1 MVTHSLSTCGQ
12 TVFPLLFLLIHIST
26 SIITSITIL
35 FFIFYY
41 KKIIYFPNHCRRPY
55 MMKIKID
62 REALVQSVQDVMK
75 AVSPRTTIP
84 ILTGI
89 KITAT
94 SQGVTLTGSDSDI
107 SIESFI
113 PTEEEDKVLVEVVET
128 GSIVLQARFFSEIVK
143 KLPQNTIEIEVQ
155 PNFLTVIRSGKA
167 EFSLNGLD
175 AEEYPRLPQIEE
187 ENVFKIPTDLLKT
200 IIRQTVFAVS
210 TSETR
215 PILTGVNWR
224 IENGELICT
233 ATDSHRLALR
243 KAKIETENQQSYNVV
258 IPGKSL
264 NELSK
269 ILDDS
274 NDPVDI
280 VITANQI
287 LFKTKHLLFF
297 SRLLDGNYP
306 ETTRL
311 IPTDSKTDIIV
322 NAKEFLQAI
331 DRASLLARE
340 GRNNVVKL
348 TTLNDGII
356 EISSISPEIGKV
368 TEEIQSESIE
378 GEELKIS
385 FSAKYMMDALKAL
398 DGTDI
403 QISFTGAMR
412 PFLLRPLHSDSMLQ
426 LILPVRTY

>member
-1 MVTHSLSTCGQ
+1 VRL
-12 TVFPLLFLLIHIST
+12 
-26 SIITSITIL
+26 TIQ
-35 FFIFYY
+35 
-41 KKIIYFPNHCRRPY
+41 KDH
-55 MMKIKID
+55 
-62 REALVQSVQDVMK
+62 LVRSVQDVMK
-75 AVSPRTTIP
+75 AVSSRTTIP
-84 ILTGI
+84 ILSGI
-89 KITAT
+89 KMVAT
-94 SQGVTLTGSDSDI
+94 VQEVTLTGSDSDI
-107 SIESFI
+107 SIESSI
-113 PTEEEDKVLVEVVET
+113 PAEEEGTIIAEVLQP
-128 GSIVLQARFFSEIVK
+128 GSIVLPARFFAEIVK
-143 KLPQNTIEIEVQ
+143 KLPEDNVEIEVQ
-155 PNFLTVIRSGKA
+155 NQFVTIIRSGKA

-175 AEEYPRLPQIEE
+175 AEEYPRLPQIKE
-187 ENVFKIPTDLLKT
+187 ENVFKLPTDLLKT
-200 IIRQTVFAVS
+200 MIRQTVFAVS

-215 PILTGVNWR
+215 PILTGVNWKV
-224 IENGELICT
+224 ENGELICI

-243 KAKIETENQQSYNVV
+243 KAKIEMDASLGYNVV

-274 NDPVDI
+274 NENVEI
-280 VITANQI
+280 VITENQV

-306 ETTRL
+306 DTSRL
-311 IPTDSKTDIIV
+311 IPADSQTDVIV
-322 NAKEFLQAI
+322 NAKEFFQAI

-348 TTLNDGII
+348 TTLQDGIV

-368 TEEIQSESIE
+368 TEEIQSESVE

-398 DGTDI
+398 EGAEI
-403 QISFTGAMR
+403 KISFTGAMR
-412 PFLLRPLHSDSMLQ
+412 PFVLRPLHSDSMLQ

>member
-1 MVTHSLSTCGQ
+1 
-12 TVFPLLFLLIHIST
+12 
-26 SIITSITIL
+26 
-35 FFIFYY
+35 
-41 KKIIYFPNHCRRPY
+41 
-55 MMKIKID
+55 MMKIIID

-89 KITAT
+89 KIAAT
-94 SQGVTLTGSDSDI
+94 PQGVTLTGSDSDI

-113 PTEEEDKVLVEVVET
+113 PTEEEDKVLVEVIET

-224 IENGELICT
+224 VEDGELICT

-403 QISFTGAMR
+403 KISFTGAMR
-412 PFLLRPLHSDSMLQ
+412 PFLLRPIHSDSMLQ

>member
-1 MVTHSLSTCGQ
+1 
-12 TVFPLLFLLIHIST
+12 
-26 SIITSITIL
+26 
-35 FFIFYY
+35 
-41 KKIIYFPNHCRRPY
+41 
-55 MMKIKID
+55 MKIKID